1 MAPSLSNA
9 RVEKQ
14 EPLGS
19 IFFAA
24 LEVALLNE
32 LTLVKRTTYNSAD
45 NKQRTWESASRL
57 TRPKGSLIDGVGI
70 VAILEKSSGPAILLQ
85 KQYRPPIDKVCI
97 EVPAGLVDEGESA
110 ETCAVRE
117 LKEETG
123 YVGKIMEGSLGVT
136 PVMFNDPGF
145 CNTNLNMVHVTV
157 DMSDPENQSLKPE
170 LEENEFIESFTVP
183 LTNLYEECRKLE
195 REGYAID
202 ARVGTLAEGIEVAKK
217 WKIT

>member
-1 MAPSLSNA
+1 MIKDA
-9 RVEKQ
+9 RWIQ
-14 EPLGS
+14 
-19 IFFAA
+19 
-24 LEVALLNE
+24 
-32 LTLVKRTTYNSAD
+32 LTKYVKRTTYNSAD